1 MTRSLESIRA
11 DFPALERRENG
22 NGVAY
27 FDGPGG
33 TQVPRPVAEAM
44 TDYLFHHNANTHWV
58 YPTSAETDAMLE
70 DARGKFADLFNA
82 TPADVSF
89 GNNMT
94 TIAFHLSRGLARNW
108 KAGSACIPGGLAG
121 ALLTCLASVGVNLLV
136 DYGGMAFPAVLYLRK
151 LATGY
156 AAAASVV
163 IVVFPLWPL
172 MTRRLRSPALVETP
186 R

>member
-1 MTRSLESIRA
+1 MSN
-11 DFPALERRENG
+11 ALFG
-22 NGVAY
+22 A
-27 FDGPGG
+27 
-33 TQVPRPVAEAM
+33 T
-44 TDYLFHHNANTHWV
+44 AN
-58 YPTSAETDAMLE
+58 D
-70 DARGKFADLFNA
+70 
-82 TPADVSF
+82 
-89 GNNMT
+89 
-94 TIAFHLSRGLARNW
+94 SRGQRDEPQRQGAIKMTFIDGVRIKGRDSQSALPAAASVRMSVSTFGTRFARNW